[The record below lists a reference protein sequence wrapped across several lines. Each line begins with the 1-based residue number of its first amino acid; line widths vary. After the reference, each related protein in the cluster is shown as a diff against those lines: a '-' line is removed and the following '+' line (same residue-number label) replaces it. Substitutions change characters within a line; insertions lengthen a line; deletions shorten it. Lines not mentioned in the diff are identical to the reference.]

1 MAIHKNVPAVR
12 CIPCQIR
19 RPRGCGR
26 ASFNQVVRLTN
37 SSLRPARFMN
47 TNTPIFHFSVSCI
60 SRSKGTPCTRVAA
73 YISGERIVDERTG
86 LTFDFRSREDVQF
99 SRLILPSGAP
109 KWSRSECWNASECAN
124 TRSNSRTA
132 RTCVAALPQAL
143 SFEDQLSLA
152 SKMGEWI
159 CKRYTCVVDWSL
171 HIPPHEK
178 DLRNVHIHFL
188 MSTRRVNKEGY
199 TEKTRELDAMT
210 TGPAEIRKLREQW
223 SEFVNHALTARSIER
238 RVDHRSHKDRG
249 IDLIPTIKEGR
260 GRGSKNRKR
269 RNKEIIQRNRQMAE
283 IKAELLAL
291 IVERQ
296 KNGFQ
301 ALLSANIGT
310 FILAETDAPYD
321 ENDTLS
327 EERIWARERG

>member
-1 MAIHKNVPAVR
+1 M
-12 CIPCQIR
+12 
-19 RPRGCGR
+19 
-26 ASFNQVVRLTN
+26 
-37 SSLRPARFMN
+37 
-47 TNTPIFHFSVSCI
+47 
-60 SRSKGTPCTRVAA
+60 
-73 YISGERIVDERTG
+73 
-86 LTFDFRSREDVQF
+86 
-99 SRLILPSGAP
+99 
-109 KWSRSECWNASECAN
+109 
-124 TRSNSRTA
+124 
-132 RTCVAALPQAL
+132 
-143 SFEDQLSLA
+143 
-152 SKMGEWI
+152 
-159 CKRYTCVVDWSL
+159 
-171 HIPPHEK
+171 
-178 DLRNVHIHFL
+178 HIHFL

-223 SEFVNHALTARSIER
+223 SEFVNHALTARSIEG

-296 KNGFQ
+296 KNAFQ